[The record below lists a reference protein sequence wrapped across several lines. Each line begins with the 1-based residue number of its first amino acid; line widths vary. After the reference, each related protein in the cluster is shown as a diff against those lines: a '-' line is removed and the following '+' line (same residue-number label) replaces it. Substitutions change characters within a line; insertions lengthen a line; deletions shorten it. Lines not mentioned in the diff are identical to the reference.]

1 MGKINPYLPCKCKIE
16 TVQKRFKMK
25 QKLQKITKTLLF
37 CIVIILSSCEKE
49 DNITIQNTE
58 AKNNNISIKYVSGK
72 NIPNIINKLN
82 PDYSST
88 FKSSSSKSNMITD
101 SFGSISIENI
111 LEVIDSLGNKNY
123 SFTLSPKKPK
133 PNSIFNLVISTSNGN
148 KDMAIVEYRMAPNF
162 AQDYYNGTKS
172 ISEFTGSILR
182 FPFKDA
188 SNLFS
193 KTSGNTCIQNIDE
206 VVNCDE
212 IIVDGGNIISSG
224 GGGGST
230 TISDTNTYTGGD
242 GGTVTPNYGSGG
254 GGSASW
260 VCNRYGV
267 SHSGPTNCGDGSGTW
282 VIILYRD
289 RHTSK
294 LSNPKSK
301 TSGTSCCDDTF
312 IVGTVGVNL
321 FDLAVSIRDILGFS
335 PRSQE
340 SLWLINKATDQQI
353 ASISNF
359 LGQNNNSTEAKAFA
373 VEAVNLFMGINDYDT
388 KIKLPSFD
396 PLDSPWLKKAREY
409 AERIEKL
416 KDKVPTYLK
425 EKLDIALDNSF
436 IYALNKTAL
445 KINPEAYVQAD
456 LYKDSQFKYNGK
468 NAVGILLYEF
478 ANGLGK
484 DKRDF
489 YFSDDITQQMIAGN
503 VLNDVK
509 NDFIAKL
516 VEKGLSYSTFVAQGN
531 MMQGGYSF
539 SPDHTTVSDSFN
551 KHVNANWVQFFIGG
565 VSAEYR
571 PSNEAGWIDVI
582 LSNGT
587 SRKSLLL
594 HKGNNYDRN
603 GSGNNKP
610 LSTISQYFH
619 FKLKVN

>member
-1 MGKINPYLPCKCKIE
+1 
-16 TVQKRFKMK
+16 MK

-37 CIVIILSSCEKE
+37 CFVIILSSCEKE
-49 DNITIQNTE
+49 GVSTIQNTE

-72 NIPNIINKLN
+72 NIPNIISKLN

-162 AQDYYNGTKS
+162 AQDYYNGRKS

-242 GGTVTPNYGSGG
+242 GGTVTSNYGTGG

-282 VIILYRD
+282 VIILYPD
-289 RHTSK
+289 KHTNK

-301 TSGTSCCDDTF
+301 TSGTSCCDDTNL
-312 IVGTVGVNL
+312 VGTIGVNL

-340 SLWLINKATDQQI
+340 SLWLINNATNEQI
-353 ASISNF
+353 ASISN
-359 LGQNNNSTEAKAFA
+359 LLEQNNNSTETINFSKELTTQMMLNPALILDANASFKSPFNIDRLSITDVTPEGAKFNFIYNKLIESPEFQNFFLDLFQDPSNRFNVKFVIEDIPDKNGKKINGNTQPQTNGEMLITINKQILTALGTNSLKDIEIARTILHESIHAYLMIKGKNPVSPGIAIPGIENMTLDEVINATFA
-373 VEAVNLFMGINDYDT
+373 DNIPQHNFMYNHMIPTMQTVLTQIRDLLTTQARRSEVESLRMHPDLANLRNTIPWNWNDYF
-388 KIKLPSFD
+388 K
-396 PLDSPWLKKAREY
+396 
-409 AERIEKL
+409 
-416 KDKVPTYLK
+416 YLSLIGLG
-425 EKLDIALDNSF
+425 EANSF
-436 IYALNKTAL
+436 KT
-445 KINPEAYVQAD
+445 
-456 LYKDSQFKYNGK
+456 
-468 NAVGILLYEF
+468 
-478 ANGLGK
+478 
-484 DKRDF
+484 DF
-489 YFSDDITQQMIAGN
+489 PN
-503 VLNDVK
+503 
-509 NDFIAKL
+509 
-516 VEKGLSYSTFVAQGN
+516 
-531 MMQGGYSF
+531 
-539 SPDHTTVSDSFN
+539 
-551 KHVNANWVQFFIGG
+551 
-565 VSAEYR
+565 
-571 PSNEAGWIDVI
+571 PSNEFNLYVEYVI
-582 LSNGT
+582 RGHQYLD
-587 SRKSLLL
+587 
-594 HKGNNYDRN
+594 GN
-603 GSGNNKP
+603 
-610 LSTISQYFH
+610 
-619 FKLKVN
+619 